1 MDKAMR
7 IVSVFIFLSIATI
20 TISLCN
26 GNLGVPCKQNERQA
40 LLMFKQ
46 DLRDPSNR
54 LLSWVG
60 EGDCCNWT
68 GVFCDNLTGHVRE
81 LHLGNYYSDEYLNY
95 SLNQENSLGGKV
107 NTSLLNLK
115 HLSYLDLSNND
126 FGGIQI
132 PSFLGSLK
140 SLRYLNLSDSKFAG
154 IIPHQ
159 LGNLSSLRSLGL
171 RSKRNRD
178 EYEIRFS
185 NIHFAFGCKVESNNE
200 NQTLPSKEKCELTLE
215 GAGSQEHSDKIAMLV
230 DDEELE
236 LRELQGRPNALGC
249 YDHFTTN
256 GWRSCLFTLQRGT
269 RVFNWFNCFKCITLF
284 ENISSS
290 AYRMRINSSEK
301 EVEESQSDIE
311 DSGVVDDDLGDSG
324 TCSSD
329 DDSGC
334 NSGNSK
340 IKKLTYNMVTVYTEI
355 DESHPGEDP
364 INAIAEGIPSS
375 LHSGSGAKIK
385 GLSTKQHG
393 MPRPTWVHA
402 GYEWCKRILYINPI
416 DSSGSISKFSD
427 ESLIVGTKGTS
438 QCLM

>member
-178 EYEIRFS
+178 EYEIRYKKRRNISSKGERFS

-256 GWRSCLFTLQRGT
+256 DSELNL
-269 RVFNWFNCFKCITLF
+269 
-284 ENISSS
+284 SSGIEELES
-290 AYRMRINSSEK
+290 LIGST